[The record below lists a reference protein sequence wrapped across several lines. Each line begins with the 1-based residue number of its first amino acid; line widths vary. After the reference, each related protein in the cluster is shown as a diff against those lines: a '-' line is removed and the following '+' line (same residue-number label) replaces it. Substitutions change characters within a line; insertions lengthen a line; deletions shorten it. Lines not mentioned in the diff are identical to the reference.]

1 MKRKEFKEKLFDALK
16 SDVDNVS
23 YDEKMILVNN
33 LLIDFEKENEHLR
46 DTSNKG
52 QKWKD
57 EELKIILSDA
67 PSKANCI
74 KYARL
79 FKRGYGSIEQIYR
92 WSTTS
97 PIEMSDE
104 RKKDSFICQ
113 IKKVAKELMTGIFCH
128 VISFRRLFLPIPV
141 YSDASFTVR
150 AFFVCI
156 VFCVCSVKDSPFFF
170 PQKERFFIVLIY
182 ALLFFVHLPPFY

>member
-1 MKRKEFKEKLFDALK
+1 MDFPFKSLPNLHAPFRARTIRTGLTVLYAYLCLYCNYFIFIFQIMPFVFFKNWSKTSERIRILF
-16 SDVDNVS
+16 
-23 YDEKMILVNN
+23 
-33 LLIDFEKENEHLR
+33 
-46 DTSNKG
+46 
-52 QKWKD
+52 
-57 EELKIILSDA
+57 
-67 PSKANCI
+67 
-74 KYARL
+74 
-79 FKRGYGSIEQIYR
+79 
-92 WSTTS
+92 
-97 PIEMSDE
+97 PI
-104 RKKDSFICQ
+104 
-113 IKKVAKELMTGIFCH
+113 LMTGIFCH